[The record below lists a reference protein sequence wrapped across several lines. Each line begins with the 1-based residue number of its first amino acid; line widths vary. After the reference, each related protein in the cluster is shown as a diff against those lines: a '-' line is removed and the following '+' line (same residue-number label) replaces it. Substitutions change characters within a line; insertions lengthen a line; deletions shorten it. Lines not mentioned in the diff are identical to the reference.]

1 MEQTITNEA
10 KTPRKHWTME
20 ERLAQLERKEKKA
33 LEVESKRKA
42 KIAKFRTALSAKKRD
57 TFVKVLAE
65 NGIQTASQLSVAM
78 ELYQILSIRGI
89 CTKNQ
94 LEDVLLEAEQANPNL
109 MEDLLEQKEHNEQAS
124 NE

>member
-20 ERLAQLERKEKKA
+20 ERLAQLEWKEKKA

-42 KIAKFRTALSAKKRD
+42 KIAKLRTALSAKKRD

>member
-1 MEQTITNEA
+1 MEQIIANET
-10 KTPRKHWTME
+10 KTPRKHLTME

-42 KIAKFRTALSAKKRD
+42 KIAKLRTALSAKKRD
-57 TFVKVLAE
+57 TFAKVLAE
-65 NGIQTASQLSVAM
+65 NGIQTASQLSAAM
-78 ELYQILSIRGI
+78 ELYQMLSIRGI